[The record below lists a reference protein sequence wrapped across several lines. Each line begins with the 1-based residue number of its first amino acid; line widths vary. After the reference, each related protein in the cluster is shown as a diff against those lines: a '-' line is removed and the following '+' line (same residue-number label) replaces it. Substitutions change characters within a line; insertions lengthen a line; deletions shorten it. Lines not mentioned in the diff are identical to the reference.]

1 MSELSKAQE
10 MLIICLKALGVSPDG
25 VKVIMLLIPE
35 DWRIAEMA
43 DFLLKT
49 KMRRKLK
56 SLKKQFALVR
66 WKNHNWT
73 EKERPESEAFSL
85 YYSDQIT
92 LTRSTASRAVR
103 SASRAAGIAPVTSKM
118 V

>member
-1 MSELSKAQE
+1 MRKFVSKKRHRQA
-10 MLIICLKALGVSPDG
+10 
-25 VKVIMLLIPE
+25 PE
-35 DWRIAEMA
+35 VDH
-43 DFLLKT
+43 LPPKQKQTVGKST
-49 KMRRKLK
+49 KSIK
-56 SLKKQFALVR
+56 
-66 WKNHNWT
+66 
-73 EKERPESEAFSL
+73 KERPESEAFSL